1 MDAFNWVQYL
11 NNYSDLRAAGIKDQ
25 QGAYRHY
32 LKYGKKEFRT
42 DQVINNMNK
51 RIYLS
56 TNVRDEKNLEE
67 WVDYH
72 ILLGFE
78 HILIVDHLSII
89 PVSEILKDSI
99 HIDKITIK
107 RYEVSTGIIKS
118 DIIKKIVIP
127 FVTKN
132 NCDMFIHLDADE
144 YIYLK
149 NHKNIVEYI
158 NYINGWGKQIVFY
171 WLLFGSNYL
180 ESPPTNNSLIYNYN
194 RCSYDKHM
202 SADNIVG
209 KCMVDPKTLDLKTI
223 NNTKVLYPH
232 SWYITKNTIS
242 VDVNGNILKLDNLG
256 RIINNSIKV
265 GINNNAYIYHY
276 FLQSWESYYL
286 RKVSRNRD
294 DINSKY
300 TDLIHDKKKFDTY
313 YNQTVNNNI
322 IELYDTLKILTKDSI
337 T

>member
-1 MDAFNWVQYL
+1 M
-11 NNYSDLRAAGIKDQ
+11 
-25 QGAYRHY
+25 Y
-32 LKYGKKEFRT
+32 LKT
-42 DQVINNMNK
+42 H
-51 RIYLS
+51 
-56 TNVRDEKNLEE
+56 T
-67 WVDYH
+67 
-72 ILLGFE
+72 
-78 HILIVDHLSII
+78 
-89 PVSEILKDSI
+89 
-99 HIDKITIK
+99 
-107 RYEVSTGIIKS
+107 
-118 DIIKKIVIP
+118 
-127 FVTKN
+127 
-132 NCDMFIHLDADE
+132 
-144 YIYLK
+144 
-149 NHKNIVEYI
+149 NIVEYI